1 MVSTGFPHG
10 DEALLQLQGVTCNGF
25 HHLQTESRAFLQ
37 WWAHEIPTEH
47 QLGSTDK
54 ASTTSTLLVRHY
66 PTICQPTIPLSKPQK
81 ISLLL
86 LQDAGHTFLKQDCFK
101 FFYYYTYSS
110 NISVEV
116 GLPWKPMVKLEEA
129 RFSACLSP
137 AHDNGCTGRDNH
149 SRWAI
154 FGFP

>member
-1 MVSTGFPHG
+1 MEKATKRYGFSY
-10 DEALLQLQGVTCNGF
+10 ELKVELSCNGGLMKYRQSINF
-25 HHLQTESRAFLQ
+25 A
-37 WWAHEIPTEH
+37 APTKH
-47 QLGSTDK
+47 QLCSTDK

-86 LQDAGHTFLKQDCFK
+86 LQDDGHIFLKQDSFNN
-101 FFYYYTYSS
+101 FYYYTYSS

-116 GLPWKPMVKLEEA
+116 GLPWKPMVKPEEA
-129 RFSACLSP
+129 RFSACLSHT
-137 AHDNGCTGRDNH
+137 HDNGCTRRDNH

-154 FGFP
+154 SGFP